1 MPENRSMFRLAAIL
15 GFVAAVLAES
25 AVVVRY
31 VRSEIVDWRIAV
43 AGLFIAALALNA
55 WARSTPAS
63 SDRATGA

>member
-1 MPENRSMFRLAAIL
+1 MAEHRLTFRVAAIL
-15 GFVAAVLAES
+15 GLMAAVLAES

-31 VRSEIVDWRIAV
+31 VRTDIVDWRIAA

-55 WARSTPAS
+55 WTRSSPGS